1 MDPETQVADVGQGLR
16 ISQVVQ
22 SADNSS
28 NNKQYHEIVIAEINK
43 MDKDGNGAIESDELY
58 NGIAAACDR
67 AVKAEKKASNYKSI
81 AIGLTILVLLLAGAN
96 FATSF
101 LAYNL
106 GKDTKL
112 DNGALMNMQGEAVG
126 INQNMIS
133 IPLAA
138 TPWMDDEVIEKIE
151 HVAFSAEDDSGD
163 KKKMFF
169 RVASVEV
176 IEKKSIKITTITND
190 KITWSVNDNS
200 ILLTTNDGVSH
211 ANENLL
217 CAQCSSVSVVP
228 TDEFMEKLDE
238 FYSFVGNENLD
249 GGSNGRNLR
258 WAPWG
263 WPAKCAW
270 Q

>member
-1 MDPETQVADVGQGLR
+1 MDPETQVAAVDQGLR
-16 ISQVVQ
+16 ISKVVR

-58 NGIAAACDR
+58 NGITAACDR

-81 AIGLTILVLLLAGAN
+81 AIGLTIFVLLLAGAN

-151 HVAFSAEDDSGD
+151 RVAFSVEDDSGD

-176 IEKKSIKITTITND
+176 IEKKSLKITTITND
-190 KITWSVNDNS
+190 KITWSANDNS

-217 CAQCSSVSVVP
+217 CAKCSSVSIVP

-238 FYSFVGNENLD
+238 FYSFAYENLN
-249 GGSNGRNLR
+249 GGFNGRKL
-258 WAPWG
+258 WWG
-263 WPAKCAW
+263 RPDTTCTY
-270 Q
+270 